1 MRGLVVGM
9 ILGMVTGVTI
19 WNVLACLWWD
29 RRR

>member
-1 MRGLVVGM
+1 MKCLVIGM

-19 WNVLACLWWD
+19 WNVLVCLWWD